1 MRDLLLFISLLS
13 LTSCTVYGLTNDY
26 KKLSDEQKLTIV
38 PLKNFDDTTTNQVYK
53 INGSQLKQEL
63 KKHPKSLVYI
73 FTNGCTSQYCLP
85 MSNYERYAQE
95 NNYKLFLIMSGYA
108 QLNETTK
115 QRSEVFTEPLFAIDN
130 DIYDSNIRVKYS
142 RYFENEL
149 RGIEKKAKPDWEG
162 SLYFFNYDQLEKV
175 TKDLPQ

>member
-1 MRDLLLFISLLS
+1 MRYLLLLISFIS

-26 KKLSDEQKLTIV
+26 KKLSDEEKLTII
-38 PLKNFDDTTTNQVYK
+38 PLKNFDDTSPNYVYK

-85 MSNYERYAQE
+85 MSNYERFAKE
-95 NNYKLFLIMSGYA
+95 NNYKLFLVMEGYSY
-108 QLNETTK
+108 LKKTTE
-115 QRSEVFTEPLFAIDN
+115 QRSEVFKETLYSIDN
-130 DIYDSNIRVKYS
+130 ESYNSWYSIRYH
-142 RYFENEL
+142 RLFENEL